1 MKQILEQ
8 GTSLAQSNAERGRI
22 GSVLNSRVRLQDCLF
37 LGIIVLLSLVL
48 YVKDLGLYSD
58 DWHFLGLLSN
68 ASDQSLFGL
77 IGSVFPDTRLRPMQT
92 LYVAGLYWLFG
103 PHPLGYHVVNAMVFT
118 LTIILLYLSLSELIR
133 SRLLTI
139 ALPLVYSLL
148 PHYSTDR
155 FWYIAF
161 VANLS
166 MGLYFLSLYADL
178 RVLRAQKASVFR
190 WRLLSIFGLLCSA
203 LAYEVILPLFLLNP
217 LLVWWRAQ
225 TLRET
230 ASRRPLLRTVLGEPL
245 AINVLVIALV
255 AAYKILI
262 TRSGVSGFVHNFV
275 IYGDYSSHLLRLAT
289 GAIGVNF
296 GSYGL
301 GLPIKI
307 WRVLRLYPNPKI
319 LAGSVLTGLIIFV
332 YLYRA
337 ISRPPSDL
345 PEEADYFKLM
355 GVGLIV
361 FVSGYAIFLTNSNV
375 AFATAGISNRVVVAA
390 ALGVAMLFV
399 AGIGWFSWVLPS
411 QQVRRIAFCLL
422 VALLCSG
429 GFLLNNTIA
438 SFWITASR
446 QQREIIAA
454 VRQKFSTLPPDTT
467 LILDGVCPYTGPGI
481 VFECYWDVSGMLRTY
496 YHDSSIRGDVAK
508 RNLQV
513 SEQGLDTRIY
523 GERKIYPYCN
533 QLFVFNVGQN
543 EVYGLKDAEA
553 ARLYFQNTSPGRDN
567 CADGS
572 EGEGTPIF

>member
-1 MKQILEQ
+1 VF
-8 GTSLAQSNAERGRI
+8 LA
-22 GSVLNSRVRLQDCLF
+22 
-37 LGIIVLLSLVL
+37 IIVLLSLVL

-103 PHPLGYHVVNAMVFT
+103 PHPLGYHLVNALVFT

-133 SRLLTI
+133 SRLLAI

-166 MGLYFLSLYADL
+166 MGLYFLSLYSDL
-178 RVLRAQKASVFR
+178 RALRAQKTHALN
-190 WRLLSIFGLLCSA
+190 WKLLSIFGLLCSA
-203 LAYEVILPLFLLNP
+203 LAYEVTLPLFLLNP
-217 LLVWWRAQ
+217 LLASWRAQ
-225 TLRET
+225 KLEET
-230 ASRRPLLRTVLGEPL
+230 ISRRQLIRRALGRPL

-255 AAYKILI
+255 AVYKILI
-262 TRSGVSGFVHNFV
+262 TRSDASGFVHNFV
-275 IYGDYSSHLLRLAT
+275 IYGDYSSHLFKLAT

-301 GLPIKI
+301 GLPVKI
-307 WRVLRLYPNPKI
+307 WRVLRFYPDPKI
-319 LAGSVLTGLIIFV
+319 LAGSVLIGLITFV

-337 ISRPPSDL
+337 IYRPPSDL
-345 PEEADYFKLM
+345 PEEASYFKLM

-375 AFATAGISNRVVVAA
+375 AFATTGINNREAIAA
-390 ALGVAMLFV
+390 ALGVAMVFV
-399 AGIGWFSWVLPS
+399 AAIGWFSWVLPS
-411 QQVRRIAFCLL
+411 PQVRRISFCFL

-438 SFWITASR
+438 VFWITASR
-446 QQREIIAA
+446 QQREIITA

-496 YHDSSIRGDVAK
+496 YHDSSIRGEVAK

-513 SEQGLDTRIY
+513 SEQGLYTRIY
-523 GERKIYPYCN
+523 GEKKYYPYSD
-533 QLFVFNVGQN
+533 QLFVFNVWQN
-543 EVYGLKDAEA
+543 ETYGLKDAEA
-553 ARLYFQNTSPGRDN
+553 ARLYFQNSSPGRST
-567 CADGS
+567 CPDGS
-572 EGEGTPIF
+572 EGDGAPIF